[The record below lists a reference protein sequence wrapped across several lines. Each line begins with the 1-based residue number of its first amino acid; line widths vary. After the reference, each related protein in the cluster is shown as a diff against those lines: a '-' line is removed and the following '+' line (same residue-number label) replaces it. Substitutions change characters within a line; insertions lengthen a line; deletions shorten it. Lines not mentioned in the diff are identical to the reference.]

1 MAPNDNRYLDTRAS
15 MDETL
20 SFTQAIVKGLAPG
33 GGLLVP
39 ERIPSLSLDEILA
52 LAEHPYRERAAFIY
66 KRFGIDIDDDVV
78 DGLMH
83 KIYGENFDDPAIAPI
98 REVAPGRHV
107 MELWHGPT
115 SAFKDMALQ
124 CLPVFFSQAVE
135 QLREQGEATEDFLIL
150 VATSG
155 DTGKAALEG
164 FRDRAHTKIMV
175 FYPKGGVSDIQFKQ
189 MATQLGDN
197 VFVLG
202 GHGDFDDCQTS
213 VKQTFNDA
221 DFAEKLKAEHN
232 VKLSSANSINWGRLL
247 PQIVYYVSA
256 YAQMAAD
263 GAVEAGKPID
273 ICVPTGNF
281 GNILGAY
288 YAKTMG
294 VPIGRLICAS
304 NINKVL
310 TDFIE
315 TGVYDIRDRKLILT
329 PSPSMDILVSSN
341 LERQLFELTGR
352 DGETVRGWMA
362 SLMSEGFFE
371 VDAETHAKVQA
382 LYAAGYAD
390 NDTSLATIKAVFDEH
405 GYLMDPHTAVAW
417 NVADRLAQENP
428 VLIASTAHWAK
439 FGYDV
444 FRALNGLPAGSELPA
459 EVTELTGAQ
468 LNRLIA
474 ERTGVD
480 NIPAGLNVLDDMELR
495 FTDSCEATK
504 AGVEAAVEAFLG

>member
-1 MAPNDNRYLDTRAS
+1 MTRGENRYLDTRS
-15 MDETL
+15 IMSETM

-39 ERIPSLSLDEILA
+39 ERIPALELDDILA
-52 LAEHPYRERAAFIY
+52 LAQMPYHERAAYIY
-66 KRFGIDIDDDVV
+66 KRFDTDIVDTDI
-78 DGLMH
+78 DGLMEQ
-83 KIYGENFDDPAIAPI
+83 IYSANFDDPAIAPI

-124 CLPVFFSQAVE
+124 CLPVFFSRAVDL
-135 QLREQGEATEDFLIL
+135 LREKGEATEDFLVL

-164 FRDRAHTKIMV
+164 FRDRAHTRIMV

-189 MATQLGDN
+189 MATQLGSN
-197 VFVLG
+197 VYVLG

-221 DFAEKLKAEHN
+221 AFAEKLKAEHN

-256 YAQMAAD
+256 YAQMVAD
-263 GAVEAGKPID
+263 GSVKAGDPID

-288 YAKTMG
+288 YAKMMG
-294 VPIGRLICAS
+294 APIDRLICAS

-315 TGVYDIRDRKLILT
+315 TGVYDIRERKLILT

-352 DGETVRGWMA
+352 DGERVRGWMA
-362 SLMSEGFFE
+362 DLMSEGVFE
-371 VDAETHAKVQA
+371 VDPETHAKVRE
-382 LYAAGYAD
+382 LFAAGYTD
-390 NDTSLATIKAVFDEH
+390 NDTSLATIKQVFEEH

-417 NVADRLAQENP
+417 NVVDRLAGENP

-444 FRALNGLPAGSELPA
+444 FRALDGLPAGAALPEELA
-459 EVTELTGAQ
+459 GLTGVQ

-480 NIPAGLNVLDDMELR
+480 NIPAGLDALDDMELR
-495 FTDSCEATK
+495 FTESCDATN
-504 AGVEAAVEAFLG
+504 AGVEAAVEQFLA